1 MESVTCSHTILI
13 LFNLFCPSSSAV
25 LESIYWNSSN
35 TKFAPGRGLVLYPQ
49 IGDKMNIVCP
59 RAAGWAGA
67 GGEEFYRVYLV
78 TRAQLQSCSVDQSD
92 TPLLTCDKPQQDVK
106 FTFKFQEFSPNL
118 WGLEFLKGRDYYIT
132 STSTGSLQGVK
143 NVVGGVCRSRSMR
156 MVLRVGQSPSDPPSA
171 PQESP
176 TRFPPKQ
183 QNAKNK
189 ETSGTAGKGEDGM
202 GVLLGVVSGGLVLV
216 FSTGVLVVCVWRR
229 CPQRSE
235 DRLRSPPPSSLP
247 LHPLQHMAKRDSTSS
262 EDPDPQAQLVF
273 PLRGS
278 EGALCRHYQRVSG
291 DYGAPV
297 YIVEEVPPQS
307 PTHIYYKV

>member
-1 MESVTCSHTILI
+1 MGWSPSLALTQSCCCSTC
-13 LFNLFCPSSSAV
+13 FARGRSAV

-35 TKFAPGRGLVLYPQ
+35 TKFAPDRGLVLYPQ
-49 IGDKMNIVCP
+49 IGDKMDIVCP
-59 RAAGWAGA
+59 RGGA
-67 GGEEFYRVYLV
+67 GGEEYYRVYLV
-78 TRAQLQSCSVDQSD
+78 TLAQLQSCSVDQID

-132 STSTGSLQGVK
+132 STSTGSLQGVG
-143 NVVGGVCRSRSMR
+143 NAVGGVCRSRSMS
-156 MVLRVGQSPSDPPSA
+156 MVLRVGQSPSDPPSP

-183 QNAKNK
+183 PNNRNQ
-189 ETSGTAGKGEDGM
+189 ETTTAGEGKDGWDA
-202 GVLLGVVSGGLVLV
+202 GVLVGVVLGGLVLV
-216 FSTGVLVVCVWRR
+216 SSVGVLVLCVWRS
-229 CPQRSE
+229 CPQHSE
-235 DRLRSPPPSSLP
+235 DRLGPPPTSSLP
-247 LHPLQHMAKRDSTSS
+247 LQPLPRLAKWDSS
-262 EDPDPQAQLVF
+262 EDPDPQVPLVF

-278 EGALCRHYQRVSG
+278 EDTLCRHYQRVSG

-297 YIVEEVPPQS
+297 YIVQEVPPQS

>member
-13 LFNLFCPSSSAV
+13 LFNLFCPISSAV

-35 TKFAPGRGLVLYPQ
+35 TKFEPGRGLVLYPQ

-59 RAAGWAGA
+59 RAGGRGGA

-78 TRAQLQSCSVDQSD
+78 TRTQLQSCTVDQSD
-92 TPLLTCDKPQQDVK
+92 TPLLACDKPQQDVK
-106 FTFKFQEFSPNL
+106 FTFKFQEYSPNL

-132 STSTGSLQGVK
+132 STSTGSLQGMG
-143 NVVGGVCRSRSMR
+143 NAVGGVCRSRSMS
-156 MVLRVGQSPSDPPSA
+156 MVLRVGQSPSDPPSV

-176 TRFPPKQ
+176 TRFPPKEH
-183 QNAKNK
+183 NANNK
-189 ETSGTAGKGEDGM
+189 ETTGTAEKEEEGLYRGL
-202 GVLLGVVSGGLVLV
+202 LLGVVSGGLVLV
-216 FSTGVLVVCVWRR
+216 FSVGVLVACVWRR
-229 CPQRSE
+229 RRPRRSE
-235 DRLRSPPPSSLP
+235 DRLNPPPPSALP
-247 LHPLQHMAKRDSTSS
+247 LQRLGKRDSTSS
-262 EDPDPQAQLVF
+262 EDLDPQAQLVF

-297 YIVEEVPPQS
+297 YIVQEVPPQS